1 MGMIKLFNAIKYR
14 FSYVY
19 RNLIY
24 PRLLTRKYQDILAK
38 NLEIKNKYLGQ
49 RCFILGSG
57 PSIKDLDLDQLK
69 NERVFVVN
77 EFDRHPQFKN
87 LRHVYHVL
95 ADACYFI
102 DDKNTYFWE
111 RLKHKSDITNSA
123 VTYFF
128 HVKGKVL
135 VEKEKL
141 FSKNKIH
148 YLSSHGII
156 SDHFD
161 FNINLDKTLPWP
173 KNSILS
179 CLMIAVYMG
188 FREIYLLGCEHNF
201 LVLNAGIERGQP
213 KTLNHF
219 FVNAELEQ
227 MKEMNKEEAE
237 EKIKTRFGH
246 WEGHEDFTYESKLA
260 QILRLFKNYR
270 LFYKKVRKLY
280 PDIKIFNATPNSYLD
295 VFPSI
300 KYEELLKKLN
310 LTHSNFKAVIAKPQ
324 SN

>member
-1 MGMIKLFNAIKYR
+1 MIKLFNAIKYR

-57 PSIKDLDLDQLK
+57 PSIKDLDLNRLQDEYVL
-69 NERVFVVN
+69 VVN

-87 LRHVYHVL
+87 LRHVHHVL

-102 DDKNTYFWE
+102 DNKNTYFWE
-111 RLKHKSDITNSA
+111 RLKHKSDTTDSA

-128 HVKGKVL
+128 HVKGKTL

-161 FNINLDKTLPWP
+161 FNINLNKTLPWP

-179 CLMIAVYMG
+179 CLMIAVYLG

-201 LVLNAGIERGQP
+201 LTLNVGMEQGRK
-213 KTLNHF
+213 KTLDHF
-219 FVNAELEQ
+219 FVNQELEN
-227 MKEMNKEEAE
+227 MIHMDEKEAKEKMTA
-237 EKIKTRFGH
+237 RFGH
-246 WEGHEDFTYESKLA
+246 WEGHENYTYESKIA
-260 QILRLFKNYR
+260 QILQLFKNYR
-270 LFYKKVRKLY
+270 LFYQKVRGLH
-280 PDIKIFNATPNSYLD
+280 PEIKIFNLTPNSYLD
-295 VFPSI
+295 VFPARSL
-300 KYEELLKKLN
+300 EEILK
-310 LTHSNFKAVIAKPQ
+310 
-324 SN
+324 